1 MHNSVALVKL
11 LLDKGADANKQ
22 CTFSVSFPYYPK
34 DWSEK
39 LKERKINDNLKNLKY
54 AEEQK

>member
-11 LLDKGADANKQ
+11 LLEKGADANKQ

-39 LKERKINDNLKNLKY
+39 LK
-54 AEEQK
+54 